1 MTIKIL
7 PITGNNEKYSVLQ
20 RLKILLQKRPEL
32 KKSAKK
38 LKFLDQKKDWA
49 CATFATA
56 WCLQYNTW
64 IEFHNEELTEWAQK
78 KNWDKIWPLTRV
90 ADVFCRELGREAI
103 QLNIL
108 SKETECILESGLAVV
123 ISTDFPVG
131 FFTEGVNYGRIYGK
145 WGGKVM
151 RHAVYLIKTN
161 KDYKIINSWGAMVA
175 LGKYN
180 EYKIDLHALVSLN
193 YINKICTLC
202 I

>member
-1 MTIKIL
+1 MIKIL
-7 PITGNNEKYSVLQ
+7 PISGNNEQYSIIQ
-20 RLKILLQKRPEL
+20 RLKVLFQKKPEL

-56 WCLQYNTW
+56 WCLQYNSW
-64 IEFHNEELTEWAQK
+64 IEFYNEELTEWAKK
-78 KNWDKIWPLTRV
+78 KNWNIFGPTTRV
-90 ADVFCRELGREAI
+90 AEVFCRELGREAI

-123 ISTDFPVG
+123 ISTDFPVW

-151 RHAVYLIKTN
+151 RHAMYLIKIN
-161 KDYKIINSWGAMVA
+161 NEYKIVNSWGAMVA

-180 EYKIDLHALVSLN
+180 EYKIDLHVLVSLN
-193 YINKICTLC
+193 YINKICILC